1 MELSP
6 ADIRSQSFRAV
17 IRGYDPQQ
25 VNAVLAAA
33 AAALEVALA
42 EVAAAARTKAPTDEA
57 IKLTMMSAVRAKE
70 EMMSSAGHEVAELRR
85 AAHDEAEGL
94 VAAAQREAEA
104 IMGKTKRAADQMVPR
119 AQDEV
124 AALELRIEQ
133 LKAVVRRT
141 ENLMKG
147 MASGTLGDL
156 DHASAMLTEDVDHA
170 PWSESQLQ
178 VVVSDSD
185 SVAGPEGNSSQN
197 REKSLPEAVDRLLN
211 QLREIT

>member
-1 MELSP
+1 VELSP
-6 ADIRSQSFRAV
+6 ADIKSQRFRAV

-25 VNAVLAAA
+25 VDAVLAAA
-33 AAALEVALA
+33 AAALEGVLA
-42 EVAAAARTKAPTDEA
+42 ELAAVARSKAPTDEA

-70 EMMSSAGHEVAELRR
+70 EMMASAGHEVAQLRR
-85 AAHDEAEGL
+85 AAQDEAEGL
-94 VAAAQREAEA
+94 IAAAERDADA
-104 IMGKTKRAADQMVPR
+104 IMGRTKRAADQMVTR

-133 LKAVVRRT
+133 LRAVVRRT

-147 MASGTLGDL
+147 MASGALADL
-156 DHASAMLTEDVDHA
+156 THASAMLTEDLDNS
-170 PWSESQLQ
+170 PWAEPELQ
-178 VVVSDSD
+178 VVVSDGD
-185 SVAGPEGNSSQN
+185 STTGTEGNGSEN